1 MLHRHYKQYFI
12 LIKIITSDLNNK
24 EKTSNIQFRGDFP
37 MKKFEIIFIA
47 AIALFL
53 CLSGIRDVND
63 DYLSLQNDVVRMH
76 ILANSDSE
84 EDQNLKLQ
92 VRDRILEGTRG
103 WTEGCTSAEEA
114 ESVYESRIDE
124 INSMAQQYVYEA
136 GYDYETRTEVL
147 RMDFDDREYGDITM
161 PQGNYSAV
169 RITIGEAEGHNW
181 WCVMYPPLCVPAA
194 GAQSDIDS
202 FSGYFTDGEI
212 DLMKNC
218 GKYKLKL
225 RCAEIYNRITGA
237 L

>member
-1 MLHRHYKQYFI
+1 
-12 LIKIITSDLNNK
+12 
-24 EKTSNIQFRGDFP
+24 

-103 WTEGCTSAEEA
+103 WTEGCASAEEA
-114 ESVYESRIDE
+114 EIMYESRIDE

-161 PQGNYSAV
+161 PQGNYRAV